1 MAASSDKWMNEKEL
15 RRTDV
20 MHERKAFWAKCGV
33 LYGTYA
39 MTSVVLYLTL
49 VIVSRSVM
57 ASLNQR
63 VRCGTLASRER
74 MVEVIIIRE
83 MSTHTWSYYY
93 AWYEGGPTSH
103 QQFLFSE
110 LLFGFILFADIVL
123 EDGSNLI
130 WGSPNISDCWCVSF
144 ERKIR
149 ARLLCLL
156 RFVLIWRCGLRI
168 QFITRWQI
176 SLQVAGKFRWQI
188 SLILLLNK
196 YIADKSRWQNSPM
209 FCWQISVINLVDIS
223 RCKSRRERKKRA
235 MLFLPT
241 NLAQRMSL

>member
-1 MAASSDKWMNEKEL
+1 
-15 RRTDV
+15 
-20 MHERKAFWAKCGV
+20 
-33 LYGTYA
+33 
-39 MTSVVLYLTL
+39 
-49 VIVSRSVM
+49 M

-63 VRCGTLASRER
+63 VRCGTLASREG
-74 MVEVIIIRE
+74 MAEVIIIPE
-83 MSTHTWSYYY
+83 MSTHTRSYYY
-93 AWYEGGPTSH
+93 AWYEGGPTSR

-123 EDGSNLI
+123 EDGNNLI
-130 WGSPNISDCWCVSF
+130 WGSSNISDCWCVSF

-176 SLQVAGKFRWQI
+176 WLTKLADVLLTNLSHQSRWYHKPCWNKTRWNKTRWYCCWQI

-196 YIADKSRWQNSPM
+196 YIADKSRWQSSPM

-223 RCKSRRERKKRA
+223 RCKSRRKRKKRA
-235 MLFLPT
+235 ILFLPT